1 LQNWHLYFFSG
12 TALEVLRLAMGE
24 DEVELAGM
32 AAAAAAAGIAIRTAV
47 EAGTRLRTNGH

>member
-32 AAAAAAAGIAIRTAV
+32 AAAAAAGIAIRTAV